1 MTTLTWLVLKILLL
15 GIYDIFNI
23 EDIWTYVIIIIFF
36 EIIVSFLYLL
46 HTWRD

>member
-46 HTWRD
+46 HTRRD